1 MHRLP
6 AIARRIIGV
15 RVFEWFITIV
25 ILAGAVLIG
34 LGTDE
39 EVTARY
45 GGWLALGNQLVVAV
59 FIIEA
64 ALKMTA
70 LAPRP
75 VRRYF
80 RNGWNVFDFT
90 IIVLSLLPV
99 TGSFAMAARLGRL
112 LRVLHLISSVRG
124 LRIIVAAI
132 VRSIPSVGYIIIL
145 MGILIYVYA
154 VTGYYL
160 FKDLDPD
167 NWGSL
172 GLSSLAILQMVT
184 LDDWAVLMHRAI
196 QAHPLAWIYFV
207 SFIVIATFIVLNLF
221 IAIVINNLNNVRE
234 ERDHPRDAADGEP
247 RPARESENLPPPSF
261 PA

>member
-6 AIARRIIGV
+6 AIARRIVGA
-15 RVFEWFITIV
+15 RAFEYFIILV
-25 ILAGAVLIG
+25 ILAGATLIG
-34 LGTDE
+34 FGTSDD
-39 EVTARY
+39 VSAQY
-45 GGWLALGNQLVVAV
+45 GDWLILGNQIVVAV
-59 FIIEA
+59 FILEA

-70 LAPRP
+70 LYPRP
-75 VRRYF
+75 VRGYF
-80 RNGWNVFDFT
+80 RNWWNVFDFT

-99 TGSFAMAARLGRL
+99 TGSFAMAARLGRM

-124 LRIIVAAI
+124 LRVIVAAL

-145 MGILIYVYA
+145 MSILVYVYS

-160 FKDLDPD
+160 FNDIDPE

-172 GLSSLAILQMVT
+172 GLAALSILQMVT
-184 LDDWAVLMHRAI
+184 LDDWAELMHRTI
-196 QAHPLAWIYFV
+196 HAHAFGWVYFV

-234 ERDHPRDAADGEP
+234 EREHPRDGAGGES
-247 RPARESENLPPPSF
+247 RPARENLPPPSY